1 MKCKKRNNRNKKC
14 FCLLCKGC
22 SKKKKFTYRKA
33 SEVARSMN
41 LRKSS
46 DERRLVAYRCLIC
59 PSFHVGHEINMKK
72 QKIRDEYVKAMNEAA

>member
-33 SEVARSMN
+33 AEVERSMN

-46 DERRLVAYRCLIC
+46 DERRLVAYSCLTC

-72 QKIRDEYVKAMNEAA
+72 QKIRDQYVKSMKEAA

>member
-1 MKCKKRNNRNKKC
+1 
-14 FCLLCKGC
+14 
-22 SKKKKFTYRKA
+22 
-33 SEVARSMN
+33 MN

-46 DERRLVAYRCLIC
+46 DERRLVAYRCLTC

>member
-46 DERRLVAYRCLIC
+46 DERRLVAYRCLTC
-59 PSFHVGHEINMKK
+59 PSFHVGQEINMKK
-72 QKIRDEYVKAMNEAA
+72 QKIRDEYVKATSEAA